1 MNDSDTRP
9 PIDNEP
15 APANEPAVQPEPAV
29 APKPSTSLDRELA
42 ETKDRL
48 LRTLADMDNMRKR
61 TEREVADARV
71 YGISNFAR
79 DILGV
84 ADNMHRAMAAL
95 DDELRAK
102 ADEADQG
109 AARRCRADR
118 ARVDERAGKAR
129 READRAARPEVRPQP
144 PPGDVRDRGRQRA
157 GGQRHPGDA
166 GWLSDR
172 RSDAA
177 AGAGRGGQG
186 RRQGRRRPT
195 TIPRSSDVELPRL
208 QAVAD
213 GAEAREGVGPFVLRT
228 RSPGCADRRRCR
240 TAAIARS
247 RRRRRFATSLAC
259 ARTS

>member
-9 PIDNEP
+9 PSDNDP

-48 LRTLADMDNMRKR
+48 LRMLADMDNMRKR

-102 ADEADQG
+102 ADEPTKVLLEGVELTERELMNVLEKHGVKRIEPLGQKFDPNRHQAMYEIEDASVPAGSVIQVMQAG
-109 AARRCRADR
+109 YLIGDR
-118 ARVDERAGKAR
+118 VLRPALVAVAKGGGKA
-129 READRAARPEVRPQP
+129 APANDN
-144 PPGDVRDRGRQRA
+144 
-157 GGQRHPGDA
+157 
-166 GWLSDR
+166 
-172 RSDAA
+172 
-177 AGAGRGGQG
+177 
-186 RRQGRRRPT
+186 PT
-195 TIPRSSDVELPRL
+195 
-208 QAVAD
+208 Q
-213 GAEAREGVGPFVLRT
+213 
-228 RSPGCADRRRCR
+228 
-240 TAAIARS
+240 
-247 RRRRRFATSLAC
+247 
-259 ARTS
+259 